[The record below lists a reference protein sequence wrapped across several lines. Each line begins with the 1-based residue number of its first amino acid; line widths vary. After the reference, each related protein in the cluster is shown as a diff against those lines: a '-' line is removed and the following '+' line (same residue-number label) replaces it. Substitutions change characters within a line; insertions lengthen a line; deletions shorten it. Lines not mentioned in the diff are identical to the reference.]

1 MMRPWGAGRA
11 VRSGRARGASLGVLG
26 VLACYGVDRLLAGY
40 QQARVLPPDQGCDP
54 ANMTRGWVGGKLR
67 GSQRA

>member
-1 MMRPWGAGRA
+1 MGEPA
-11 VRSGRARGASLGVLG
+11 

>member
-1 MMRPWGAGRA
+1 
-11 VRSGRARGASLGVLG
+11 VLG
-26 VLACYGVDRLLAGY
+26 VLACYGVDRLLTGY